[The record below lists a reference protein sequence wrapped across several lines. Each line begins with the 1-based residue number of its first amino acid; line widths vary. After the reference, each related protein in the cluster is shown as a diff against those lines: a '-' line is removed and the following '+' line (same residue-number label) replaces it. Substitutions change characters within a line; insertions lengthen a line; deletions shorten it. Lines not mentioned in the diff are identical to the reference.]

1 MQVVI
6 EEGPEDGEREERSVI
21 SHEDCRAV
29 LEGSRSPED
38 VGIREI
44 PMGLNGEVGDWE
56 LAGGVFV
63 PEEVED
69 VNGTVEGASIEGR
82 SDRRDSRP

>member
-1 MQVVI
+1 
-6 EEGPEDGEREERSVI
+6 
-21 SHEDCRAV
+21 
-29 LEGSRSPED
+29 